1 MLKEN
6 DKYQDELANIMNAI
20 ADSVLEMP
28 DEEIREEINE
38 EGDNSEAV
46 RRIMLNS
53 VTACRQKKLRDAR
66 QRYEKKIV
74 SFQETKFDLP
84 ESPDEKR
91 HLIQAMLGSLA
102 AQNQARVTAQFR
114 EFENLPDE
122 DLDGVLQQ
130 IYALQSAE
138 KADDNK

>member
-38 EGDNSEAV
+38 EGDNTEAI

-53 VTACRQKKLRDAR
+53 VTDCRQKKLREAR
-66 QRYEKKIV
+66 KRYEKRV
-74 SFQETKFDLP
+74 SFFQETKFDLP

-102 AQNQARVTAQFR
+102 AHNQARVTAQFR

-130 IYALQSAE
+130 IIALQSAE
-138 KADDNK
+138 NSDENE